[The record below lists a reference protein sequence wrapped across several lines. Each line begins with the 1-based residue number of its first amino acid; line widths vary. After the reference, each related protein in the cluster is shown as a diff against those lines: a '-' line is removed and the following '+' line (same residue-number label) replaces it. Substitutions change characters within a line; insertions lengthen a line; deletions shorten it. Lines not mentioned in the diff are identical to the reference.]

1 MASASFNRSV
11 SVCRS
16 TSAKVTLPEEFAQ
29 EVRASD
35 ICGVSRYLSIEGAT
49 GQIFQRQEIKFP
61 RPIHITSP
69 SFGLEAG
76 AKIEVGALRTADRAA
91 GILIQNETSK
101 GLPTNKLACG
111 IENRPF
117 CNDEGQRAFG
127 KKPRISGDGPA
138 GCKRNF
144 KIPQRAFL

>member
-1 MASASFNRSV
+1 MALHVCKGYSPQGIRSRGKRLRGLINGRLSFDR
-11 SVCRS
+11 
-16 TSAKVTLPEEFAQ
+16 K
-29 EVRASD
+29 
-35 ICGVSRYLSIEGAT
+35 GHGGA
-49 GQIFQRQEIKFP
+49 FQRQEIKFP

-91 GILIQNETSK
+91 GILIENKTRK
-101 GLPTNKLACG
+101 GSPTNKLTCG

-117 CNDEGQRAFG
+117 RDDESQRAFG
-127 KKPRISGDGPA
+127 KQPRISGDGSA
-138 GCKRNF
+138 GCKWNF